1 MDFSHAIW
9 NYTIMCFT
17 CPAENMNALV
27 WQTIAVVLL
36 DASLNMFLYYVDTS
50 LVSCS
55 VLNIQTE
62 NRF

>member
-1 MDFSHAIW
+1 M
-9 NYTIMCFT
+9 MCFT